1 MITPANASRSRQARG
16 GGHARSGQG
25 QSIITRSNPVRSSR
39 RSLLSRN
46 VRLSSADRQTQYTQ
60 LVENE
65 TEDPTEEE
73 EESGDVKTA
82 TTQFDDQTSEEERS
96 LLGAGAAQQSEDR
109 TPVDR
114 LYNNN
119 NRVESDGRRVRRRGS
134 PGNTGKAG

>member
-25 QSIITRSNPVRSSR
+25 QSIFTRSNPVRSSR

-46 VRLSSADRQTQYTQ
+46 VRLNSADRQTQYTQ

-82 TTQFDDQTSEEERS
+82 TTQFDDQTSEEERP
-96 LLGAGAAQQSEDR
+96 LLGGGAAQHSEDR

-114 LYNNN
+114 LYNSNDN

-134 PGNTGKAG
+134 P